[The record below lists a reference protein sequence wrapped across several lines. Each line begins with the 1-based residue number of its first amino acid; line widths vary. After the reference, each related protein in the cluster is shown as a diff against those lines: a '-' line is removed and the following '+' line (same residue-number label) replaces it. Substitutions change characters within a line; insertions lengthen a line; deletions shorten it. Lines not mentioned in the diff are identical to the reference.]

1 MARLEDRHLA
11 KIGGKLS
18 VKALKMIS
26 VVYGMGLEQHELED
40 IESAGRADKDGKKRK
55 ILIKWRN
62 SGGKKEVKK
71 KTKETIHIISSKPI
85 SKRGTTKSI
94 H

>member
-1 MARLEDRHLA
+1 MARLKDSHLA

-18 VKALKMIS
+18 VKSLKMIS

-40 IESAGRADKDGKKRK
+40 IESAGREDKDGKKRE

-62 SGGKKEVKK
+62 SQGGTKEVERQNLLH
-71 KTKETIHIISSKPI
+71 TVH
-85 SKRGTTKSI
+85 
-94 H
+94 

>member
-1 MARLEDRHLA
+1 MDRLKDSHLA

-18 VKALKMIS
+18 VKALKMMS

-40 IESAGRADKDGKKRK
+40 IESAGREDKDGKKRE

-62 SGGKKEVKK
+62 SKGGRKEVKK
-71 KTKETIHIISSKPI
+71 KNL
-85 SKRGTTKSI
+85 
-94 H
+94 

>member
-1 MARLEDRHLA
+1 MTRLEDRHLA

-18 VKALKMIS
+18 VKVLKMMS

-40 IESAGRADKDGKKRK
+40 IESAGREDKDGKKRE

-62 SGGKKEVKK
+62 SQGGKKEVKK
-71 KTKETIHIISSKPI
+71 NNL
-85 SKRGTTKSI
+85 
-94 H
+94 